1 MPAAKY
7 TATKRVRESCSYDH
21 HPQKRGSFQRG
32 FATSGA
38 RIKGEGRK
46 AGMFEGDGVIYARF
60 RGSAMSKETM
70 ESVKK

>member
-1 MPAAKY
+1 MEALNARRKVHGDE
-7 TATKRVRESCSYDH
+7 ACARIVLVRSQPSET
-21 HPQKRGSFQRG
+21 FQRG

-46 AGMFEGDGVIYARF
+46 GGLIYARF
-60 RGSAMSKETM
+60 RGSVMSKETM

>member
-7 TATKRVRESCSYDH
+7 TATKRVRGSCSYDH
-21 HPQKRGSFQRG
+21 NPQKRG

-46 AGMFEGDGVIYARF
+46 GGLIYARF
-60 RGSAMSKETM
+60 RGSVMSKETM